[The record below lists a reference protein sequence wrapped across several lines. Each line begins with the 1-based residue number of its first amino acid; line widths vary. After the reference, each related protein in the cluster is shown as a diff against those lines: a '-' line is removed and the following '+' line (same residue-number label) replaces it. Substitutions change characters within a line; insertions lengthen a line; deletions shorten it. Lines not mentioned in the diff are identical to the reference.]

1 MHEFIARLWTSNT
14 PEYHK
19 LSTTKIQSLVKMYK
33 ANNPDFSECKKE
45 CDATKS
51 NNDTQITERVTIAL
65 SDNEYLDQKHGSEL
79 TTERI
84 EETFS
89 TNEQEKAST
98 EFQTE
103 RQSPLVDEESMTN
116 VNTSKPKKRFTK
128 NTQLRL
134 FQA

>member
-1 MHEFIARLWTSNT
+1 SAMHEFIARLWTSNT

-19 LSTTKIQSLVKMYK
+19 LSTTKIQSLVKMIG
-33 ANNPDFSECKKE
+33 KKE

-103 RQSPLVDEESMTN
+103 RQSPLVDEESLKSSQAI
-116 VNTSKPKKRFTK
+116 TSDKMNKEYSKK
-128 NTQLRL
+128 
-134 FQA
+134 